1 MKTDQA
7 LPAEIADALETA
19 GFSPKLTTLMS
30 IIEEFAKAKAEV
42 KASPADAGTVEP
54 MWPLKGMLPLQVDY
68 QKALRA
74 IKSGQ
79 LDAMKLDGGGRWF
92 CTKAAMDD
100 WLAKT
105 GQGKR

>member
-7 LPAEIADALETA
+7 LPAEIADAMETA
-19 GFSPKLTTLMS
+19 GFSPKLATLMS
-30 IIEEFAKAKAEV
+30 IIKEFGKAKAEV
-42 KASPADAGTVEP
+42 KASPANVATAEP
-54 MWPLKGMLPLQVDY
+54 MWPLKGLLPLHVDY

-79 LDAMKLDGGGRWF
+79 LDAVKLDGGGRWF
-92 CTKAAMDD
+92 CTERAMDD
-100 WLAKT
+100 WLSKT